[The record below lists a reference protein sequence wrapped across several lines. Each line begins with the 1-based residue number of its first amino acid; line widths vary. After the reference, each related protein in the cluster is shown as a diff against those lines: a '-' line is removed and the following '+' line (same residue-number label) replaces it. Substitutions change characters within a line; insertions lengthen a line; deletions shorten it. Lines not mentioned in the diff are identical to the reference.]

1 MKILKLEVDDSIFDR
16 FKGFLEI
23 LPKNKIKIKEVYD
36 DTHIEFV
43 KKEEQ
48 KEIEKKL
55 SDKNCHIVSHSKLVK
70 L

>member
-23 LPKNKIKIKEVYD
+23 LPKSKIKIKEIFD
-36 DTHIEFV
+36 DSHIDFV
-43 KKEEQ
+43 EKEEQ
-48 KEIEKKL
+48 KYIEKKL
-55 SDKNCHIVSHSKLVK
+55 SDKNCHVVSHSKLVK

>member
-1 MKILKLEVDDSIFDR
+1 MKILKLEVDDSIYDR

-23 LPKNKIKIKEVYD
+23 LPKNKIKIKDAYD
-36 DTHIEFV
+36 DPLIGFV
-43 KKEEQ
+43 KEEEQ

>member
-23 LPKNKIKIKEVYD
+23 LPKSKIKIKEIYD

-55 SDKNCHIVSHSKLVK
+55 SDKNCHIVSHSRLVK

>member
-1 MKILKLEVDDSIFDR
+1 MKVLQLEIDDSIFDR

-23 LPKNKIKIKEVYD
+23 LPKSKIKIKELYD

-48 KEIEKKL
+48 KDIEKKL